1 MEYKIGEYFV
11 QKGHMTSN
19 QVDTVLRAQKMGDKC
34 VFGVIAMRLG
44 FITEEILKE
53 YVSDLEKALALHQ

>member
-11 QKGHMTSN
+11 NKGHMTPP
-19 QVDTVLRAQKMGDKC
+19 QVETVLRAQKMGDKC

-44 FITEEILKE
+44 YITEDILKE
-53 YVSDLEKALALHQ
+53 YVAELEKALALHQ